1 MSDPGSIAK
10 VLERVFE
17 RIHRQV
23 MAGIPLL
30 NPAIKVQTLGFQE
43 YQGRVIGI
51 LITPWVMNLIM
62 FPGTEDDWDGLEL
75 GKKQLHEFPS
85 NTYKFLV
92 NEIDGIGKCQTHSL
106 YSPMREF
113 VNQNHALAA
122 ARSFLDALLVET
134 QGSQGDPVDEELLG
148 RILRG
153 EEPTEMGP
161 APAASNSVDAV
172 ETKARLVRERSTTP
186 VSVELNL
193 SRRDLLRGRFSTGV

>member
-1 MSDPGSIAK
+1 
-10 VLERVFE
+10 
-17 RIHRQV
+17 
-23 MAGIPLL
+23 
-30 NPAIKVQTLGFQE
+30 LGFQE
-43 YQGRVIGI
+43 YRGRVIGI

-75 GKKQLHEFPS
+75 GKKQPHSFPS

-92 NEIDGIGKCQTHSL
+92 NEIDGIGTCQTHSP

-134 QGSQGDPVDEELLG
+134 QGSQGGPVDEELLG

-153 EEPTEMGP
+153 EEPTEMRP
-161 APAASNSVDAV
+161 APAASNSVDVV

-186 VSVELNL
+186 ASVELNL
-193 SRRDLLRGRFSTGV
+193 SRRDLLRGRFSTDV